1 MSPSAQVVVAATVQV
16 KPESQDQALTAL
28 TTAIQATHGEDG
40 CIAYALH
47 RDTQDPTRF
56 VIVEKWATQEA
67 LEQHGETPHLKALF
81 GALGPLLAGPPT
93 ITYTAPLPVGDPT
106 KGII

>member
-1 MSPSAQVVVAATVQV
+1 MSPTAEVVVAATVQV
-16 KPESQDQALTAL
+16 KPESKDQALSAI

-40 CIAYALH
+40 CLAYALH

-56 VIVEKWATQEA
+56 VIIEKWASGDA
-67 LEQHGETPHLKALF
+67 LKEHGETAHLKALF
-81 GALGPLLAGPPT
+81 ATLGPLLTGAPT
-93 ITYTAPLPVGDPT
+93 IVYTTPVPAGDPT